1 MEDKFY
7 DEIAQGYDSLHMAE
21 QLQKMT
27 MIIADMGADI
37 PKKNEKLLDVGCGT
51 GISTSVWNCDCTGID
66 PSKEL
71 IDIAKKKHSKDPK
84 KQFIVGHAEEL
95 PFPDKSFDV
104 VICITAVHNFKDIK
118 KGIMEMKRV
127 CRDRLVISVM
137 KKAQKLDE
145 IEKLIIINFKIKKII
160 MEEKDLIFLCGM
172 RQPASTKRA

>member
-66 PSKEL
+66 PSEEL
-71 IDIAKKKHSKDPK
+71 IEIAQKKQPKKK
-84 KQFIVGHAEEL
+84 FLVGQAEEL

-118 KGIMEMKRV
+118 KGLMEMKRV
-127 CRDRLVISVM
+127 CKDRLVISVL
-137 KKAQKLDE
+137 KRSQKLEE

-160 MEEKDLIFLCGM
+160 MEEKDLIFLCGL
-172 RQPASTKRA
+172 RQPPGTKHA